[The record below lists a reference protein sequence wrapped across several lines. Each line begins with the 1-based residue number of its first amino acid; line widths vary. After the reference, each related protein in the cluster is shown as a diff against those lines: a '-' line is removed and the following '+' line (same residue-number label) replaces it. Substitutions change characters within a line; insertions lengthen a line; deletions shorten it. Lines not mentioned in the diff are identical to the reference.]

1 VRNRYKAVM
10 HPSLRKRFGSRI
22 RELRKFSGLSQE
34 EFADKCGYARTYI
47 SRIETGTANV
57 SLEAIGT
64 LSAALRLP
72 LQELFKGL

>member
-1 VRNRYKAVM
+1 MCGRYNVGM

-47 SRIETGTANV
+47 SRIETGTANL
-57 SLEAIGT
+57 SLDAIGT
-64 LSAALRLP
+64 LATALRLP
-72 LQELFKGL
+72 LQELFKGM